1 MPTLF
6 SNPPHFF
13 PMATWVHTPH
23 PFLIQFSETMGIRYY
38 GLAYLAGFVGAAALL
53 NLYHRAGRSP
63 LSLSAITDLMTYLV
77 AGVLIGGRLGYFIL
91 YQPGSLLAEPL
102 SLFRV
107 WQGGMASHG
116 GFIGVILALLIFA
129 RVHKTAFFQ
138 LSDLVV
144 SVVPLGLGLGRV
156 ANFLNGEL
164 WGKFTDGTWGV
175 IFLATGGGRMP
186 RHPSQLY
193 EAALEGLLLLGFMQW
208 RFWRSPAIR
217 QQPGRL
223 SGEFLLAYAVARVV
237 CEHFRE
243 PDEGISLILGM
254 SRGTFY
260 SLFLAAGGIALILAA
275 VRRGS
280 KRES

>member
-175 IFLATGGGRMP
+175 IFLATGGGSLP

-193 EAALEGLLLLGFMQW
+193 EAALEGFLLLGFMQW